1 MGSSGSGKTTLLNCI
16 STIDKVTAG
25 HIFVGGTDIT
35 KLKGN
40 DLNKFRREDLGFI
53 FQDFNLLD
61 TLTAYEN
68 IALALSIQNV
78 SPKEIDKRIK
88 KVVKELDIES
98 VLKKYPYQMS
108 GGQKQRVAAARA
120 IITNPCLV
128 LADEPTGALD
138 SKSSKM
144 LLEKLTYLNNAL
156 GATILMVTHDA
167 YAASYATRIIFI
179 KDGKIYNEIRKG
191 NDTRKEFFDKIIDVV
206 TLLGGDIMMLFKL
219 SIKNITKSIKDYAIY
234 FFTLVLGVAIF
245 YVFNAIDSQ
254 TVMLNVS
261 SSTSEIIR
269 LMTTILGGVSV
280 FVSFILGF
288 LIIYASRFLIKRRN
302 KEFGI
307 YLTLGMS
314 KRKISLIL
322 FFETLIIGVIS
333 LGVGLALGIVLS
345 QLMSIL
351 VANMFEADLTKF
363 QFTFSSSA
371 ALKTLL
377 YFSIMYLIV
386 MIFNTIIVN
395 KCKLIDLLHGNKKS
409 EKVKLKNPIICTIV
423 FIIAVIA
430 LSYAYYL
437 VTDGF
442 GTSPLMNTISGILI
456 PIALGCI
463 STFLIFWSLSGL
475 ILKIVMHLKKYY
487 YKGLNSFTVRQ
498 ISSKINTTVFSMTII
513 CLMLFFTICIFSSA
527 LSIKNSLSGNL
538 KDLAP
543 VDIQFSKLQEPL
555 SKEEQENFSKDI
567 IEDYNT
573 TVKDTLQRLDVY
585 KYLKDVVDINIYR
598 VEEITLKDSFGDQI
612 EQIGKDYP
620 LLAYQDKETLI
631 KLSDYNRL
639 AKLYNKK
646 ELTLKDNEYVIIAN
660 YKMMADI
667 RNISL
672 KNNTKLTIN
681 GKDYYPKYQECQD
694 GIIELSGSA
703 TNTGVIILP
712 DNALEGIH
720 PYKNILAA
728 NYQADTKEEKENVED
743 IVSTII
749 NNHFNKDT
757 LLSYNTKIDIYASS
771 IGLGAMV
778 TFVGLYLGIIFLISS
793 AAILALKELSE
804 STDNKERFNMLRK
817 IGTDDK
823 MINKAL
829 FNQIAVFFLFPLLLA
844 IIHSIFG
851 IEFANYIL
859 KTMGTESLLSS
870 IILTAVFLVVIYG
883 GYFLVTYYCSKT
895 IIKER

>member
-1 MGSSGSGKTTLLNCI
+1 
-16 STIDKVTAG
+16 
-25 HIFVGGTDIT
+25 
-35 KLKGN
+35 
-40 DLNKFRREDLGFI
+40 
-53 FQDFNLLD
+53 
-61 TLTAYEN
+61 
-68 IALALSIQNV
+68 
-78 SPKEIDKRIK
+78 
-88 KVVKELDIES
+88 
-98 VLKKYPYQMS
+98 
-108 GGQKQRVAAARA
+108 
-120 IITNPCLV
+120 
-128 LADEPTGALD
+128 
-138 SKSSKM
+138 
-144 LLEKLTYLNNAL
+144 
-156 GATILMVTHDA
+156 
-167 YAASYATRIIFI
+167 
-179 KDGKIYNEIRKG
+179 
-191 NDTRKEFFDKIIDVV
+191 
-206 TLLGGDIMMLFKL
+206 MMLFKL

-307 YLTLGMS
+307 YLTLGMP

-371 ALKTLL
+371 ALKALL

-555 SKEEQENFSKDI
+555 SKEEQ
-567 IEDYNT
+567 
-573 TVKDTLQRLDVY
+573 
-585 KYLKDVVDINIYR
+585 
-598 VEEITLKDSFGDQI
+598 
-612 EQIGKDYP
+612 
-620 LLAYQDKETLI
+620 
-631 KLSDYNRL
+631 
-639 AKLYNKK
+639 
-646 ELTLKDNEYVIIAN
+646 
-660 YKMMADI
+660 
-667 RNISL
+667 
-672 KNNTKLTIN
+672 
-681 GKDYYPKYQECQD
+681 
-694 GIIELSGSA
+694 
-703 TNTGVIILP
+703 
-712 DNALEGIH
+712 
-720 PYKNILAA
+720 
-728 NYQADTKEEKENVED
+728 
-743 IVSTII
+743 
-749 NNHFNKDT
+749 
-757 LLSYNTKIDIYASS
+757 
-771 IGLGAMV
+771 
-778 TFVGLYLGIIFLISS
+778 
-793 AAILALKELSE
+793 
-804 STDNKERFNMLRK
+804 
-817 IGTDDK
+817 
-823 MINKAL
+823 
-829 FNQIAVFFLFPLLLA
+829 
-844 IIHSIFG
+844 
-851 IEFANYIL
+851 
-859 KTMGTESLLSS
+859 
-870 IILTAVFLVVIYG
+870 
-883 GYFLVTYYCSKT
+883 
-895 IIKER
+895 

>member
-1 MGSSGSGKTTLLNCI
+1 MENILKIENIEKYYGSKSSLTKAIDNISFEVEKGEFVAIMGSSGSGKTTLLNCI

-40 DLNKFRREDLGFI
+40 SLNKFRREDLGFI

-88 KVVKELDIES
+88 KVARELDIES

-120 IITNPCLV
+120 IITDPCLI

-144 LLEKLTYLNNAL
+144 LLEKLTYLNNNL

-442 GTSPLMNTISGILI
+442 SSSPLMNTIRGILL
-456 PIALGCI
+456 PIALGCV

-543 VDIQFSKLQEPL
+543 VDIQFSKLQESL
-555 SKEEQENFSKDI
+555 SKEEKENFSKDI

-585 KYLKDVVDINIYR
+585 KYLK
-598 VEEITLKDSFGDQI
+598 K
-612 EQIGKDYP
+612 
-620 LLAYQDKETLI
+620 
-631 KLSDYNRL
+631 
-639 AKLYNKK
+639 
-646 ELTLKDNEYVIIAN
+646 
-660 YKMMADI
+660 
-667 RNISL
+667 
-672 KNNTKLTIN
+672 
-681 GKDYYPKYQECQD
+681 
-694 GIIELSGSA
+694 
-703 TNTGVIILP
+703 
-712 DNALEGIH
+712 
-720 PYKNILAA
+720 
-728 NYQADTKEEKENVED
+728 
-743 IVSTII
+743 
-749 NNHFNKDT
+749 
-757 LLSYNTKIDIYASS
+757 
-771 IGLGAMV
+771 
-778 TFVGLYLGIIFLISS
+778 
-793 AAILALKELSE
+793 
-804 STDNKERFNMLRK
+804 
-817 IGTDDK
+817 
-823 MINKAL
+823 
-829 FNQIAVFFLFPLLLA
+829 
-844 IIHSIFG
+844 
-851 IEFANYIL
+851 
-859 KTMGTESLLSS
+859 
-870 IILTAVFLVVIYG
+870 
-883 GYFLVTYYCSKT
+883 
-895 IIKER
+895 